1 MAWTA
6 VFWRARLTH
15 QGSQSGSAVSLRGVW
30 EEASCAKAIP
40 LGKSNSAD
48 TIKMETNIRVIAVMV
63 APPAKTWLGSAG
75 NFSIPRSH
83 FVTGC
88 GYWQEEVLGD
98 SESMGLRTSVGMFGL
113 FKRSSQTDQ
122 TNPCLLSIF
131 DIKVFASARS
141 GSREKCGKRFG
152 GNIRNAGLSAHSNAK
167 IPARVTTMLSQKSD
181 LCLGAQRNGQRGCEP
196 KRRCFCDGPSA
207 LVGAV
212 DEELRTLV
220 FFSCIAL
227 AQGCRQIP

>member
-1 MAWTA
+1 MGTREKTRHCHCQCHLAIRLVAGDSHAEVTMAWTA

-63 APPAKTWLGSAG
+63 APWAKTLAG
-75 NFSIPRSH
+75 ERGKFQYSTFTFCDRLRLLA
-83 FVTGC
+83 
-88 GYWQEEVLGD
+88 EVLGD

-122 TNPCLLSIF
+122 TNPCLLTNF

-152 GNIRNAGLSAHSNAK
+152 GNIRNAVAHSNAK

-181 LCLGAQRNGQRGCEP
+181 LCHGSTAER
-196 KRRCFCDGPSA
+196 SA
-207 LVGAV
+207 WL
-212 DEELRTLV
+212 
-220 FFSCIAL
+220 
-227 AQGCRQIP
+227 